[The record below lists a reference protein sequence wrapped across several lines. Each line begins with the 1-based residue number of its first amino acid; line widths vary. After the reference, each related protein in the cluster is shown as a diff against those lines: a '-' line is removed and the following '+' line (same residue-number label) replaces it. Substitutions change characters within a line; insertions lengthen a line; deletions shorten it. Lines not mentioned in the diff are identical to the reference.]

1 MDPGFRSPLI
11 DFFRRGE
18 VARDVRLLAA
28 QGALAPRAQ
37 EQLALLVL
45 LSDDSDPEIRRA
57 TSATLDALPLEPLR
71 AFLARSD
78 TPPEMRAF
86 FATHGIEVTAD
97 EAPAE
102 AAINFDEPLLDTL
115 SELPEDPGPADPEH
129 KMLSSLSVLDRMKLA
144 MKGTREQRA
153 VLIRDSNKL
162 VSAAVLSSP
171 KVNEAEIEAFTK
183 MGNVSEDV
191 MRIIGQNRAWT
202 KNYGIIL
209 GLCKH
214 PKTPPAVAMSFVQR
228 LNEKD
233 LKHIATDRN
242 AKEGLRLLAKKMLSK
257 GKI

>member
-45 LSDDSDPEIRRA
+45 LSDDPDPEIARA
-57 TSATLDALPLEPLR
+57 VGATLDALPVEALR
-71 AFLARSD
+71 AFLSRSD
-78 TPPEMRAF
+78 VPGEMRAF
-86 FATHGIEVTAD
+86 FAGLGIEVPQA
-97 EAPAE
+97 APAP
-102 AAINFDEPLLDTL
+102 IPIDFDEPLLDTL
-115 SELPEDPGPADPEH
+115 SELPEEPGAGDPEH
-129 KMLSSLSVLDRMKLA
+129 KQLSSLSVLDRMKLA

-183 MGNVSEDV
+183 MGNCSEDV
-191 MRIIGQNRAWT
+191 MRTIGQNRAWT

-214 PKTPPAVAMSFVQR
+214 PKTPPAIAMSFVQR

-233 LKHIATDRN
+233 LKGLSTDRN
-242 AKEGLRLLAKKMLSK
+242 AKEGLRLLAKKMLTK
-257 GKI
+257 GKAG